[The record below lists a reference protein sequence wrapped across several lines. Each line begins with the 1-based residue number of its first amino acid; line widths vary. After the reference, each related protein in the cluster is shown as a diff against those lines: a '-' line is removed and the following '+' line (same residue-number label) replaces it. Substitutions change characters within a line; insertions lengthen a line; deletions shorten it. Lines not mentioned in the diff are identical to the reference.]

1 MKASERSVS
10 AHVKVDHRELLAAV
24 ERVGGSEQAEARVV
38 DDHVRLE
45 AAPVERL
52 SDGLRGIGAR
62 EVGRQNGRPP
72 RALPRNGVRQRGE
85 RLFTPRD
92 QNDVVTVGGE
102 LVGERGADPGRRAG
116 DQGDG
121 ALLLGHGAIPRRLA
135 TRWPNSMRSRD
146 EMPRRSATRQIRL
159 LSKSSTRPSA

>member
-1 MKASERSVS
+1 MPGPGMKAAIDATLRMPPLRRLRLSMKASERSVS
-10 AHVKVDHRELLAAV
+10 ARTSRSIIASCSPRSSVSAAP
-24 ERVGGSEQAEARVV
+24 EQAEARVV

-62 EVGRQNGRPP
+62 EVCRQNGRPP

-102 LVGERGADPGRRAG
+102 LVGERGADPGRRA
-116 DQGDG
+116 
-121 ALLLGHGAIPRRLA
+121 
-135 TRWPNSMRSRD
+135 
-146 EMPRRSATRQIRL
+146 
-159 LSKSSTRPSA
+159 